1 VWSQGPAGPK
11 VGRGCP
17 HLLRHMGGGVIP
29 SLKKRER
36 GGGGHPL
43 PARIISQHRNTV
55 TNTTTLH
62 ETEGKRPARGKS
74 DLYRR
79 RYRFCRG
86 DGSFHYRKSLRHPDL
101 QYRDCPDGSRL
112 RAYET
117 AGICSPASRIVKS
130 PTGFPL
136 SLFPARS
143 SSGRVFCFP
152 VPGQVIAQARPVPAI
167 SRAVHR

>member
-1 VWSQGPAGPK
+1 MRGLSPHLPGYKGGGVTPSLKKRVRG
-11 VGRGCP
+11 GRGHPPPPHGREPAPFLHDQSWYFSWNHRRGVWFLVVFRQRGRRARPGPEWGGGAP

-36 GGGGHPL
+36 GGRGHPL

-55 TNTTTLH
+55 TNTTTFH

-101 QYRDCPDGSRL
+101 
-112 RAYET
+112 
-117 AGICSPASRIVKS
+117 
-130 PTGFPL
+130 
-136 SLFPARS
+136 
-143 SSGRVFCFP
+143 
-152 VPGQVIAQARPVPAI
+152 
-167 SRAVHR
+167 